1 MLFVCSEFPVSVCIQ
16 AEAGKPWM
24 VAVRAQMSIRQDVP
38 WHCLAGW
45 WLGPPHCVHRPQ
57 HEMGPGSRKVGLSPV
72 GGCPVPQDISE
83 TSIPSLVMWEEWS
96 CISRSVWM
104 EYTGRPNGNWGTVRA
119 SARLLFV
126 WCLSQRLG
134 APFPSPVGLTPGP
147 SPPRLGMSVLG
158 YQQQSLCPPHV
169 PPTGTRELA
178 VVETER

>member
-1 MLFVCSEFPVSVCIQ
+1 
-16 AEAGKPWM
+16 M

-57 HEMGPGSRKVGLSPV
+57 HEMGPGSQKVGLSPV

-83 TSIPSLVMWEEWS
+83 TSTPSLVMWEEWS

-104 EYTGRPNGNWGTVRA
+104 EYTGRPNGNWGTVQA
-119 SARLLFV
+119 SAWLLFV

-134 APFPSPVGLTPGP
+134 APFPGPVGLMPGP
-147 SPPRLGMSVLG
+147 SPPRLGMSVLEC
-158 YQQQSLCPPHV
+158 QQQSLCPPHV
-169 PPTGTRELA
+169 PTTGTRELA